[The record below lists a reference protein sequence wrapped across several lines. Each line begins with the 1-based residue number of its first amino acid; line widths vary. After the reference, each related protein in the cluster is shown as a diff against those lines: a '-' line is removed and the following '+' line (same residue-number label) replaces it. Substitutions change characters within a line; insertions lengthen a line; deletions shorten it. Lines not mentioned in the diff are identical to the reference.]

1 MATDFD
7 ASLYLHEHVED
18 AERATPPYRC
28 FLQAQ
33 KFLACEEIQRAV
45 PLLELAVAAGITEAK
60 NDLGLILLNGLG
72 GVIKDEPRALVLL
85 KEANDEGFG
94 GATGSSIFGSPSGG
108 DDYE

>member
-1 MATDFD
+1 MF
-7 ASLYLHEHVED
+7 SS
-18 AERATPPYRC
+18 
-28 FLQAQ
+28 AQ
-33 KFLACEEIQRAV
+33 KLLACDKIHDAV
-45 PLLELAVAAGITEAK
+45 PLLKLAVAAGITEAK